1 MGKRCRSIFISHC
14 QWDRVFR
21 AMVLHF
27 LGWKGKLNFVH
38 KRNVGWRT
46 HCDEYRFSSTGINRT
61 KEKWMKQGAEAK
73 QERRKRGNE
82 KREKEVEVARK
93 LFDDVRCVTV
103 SFFFYLCFSYFSCP
117 WPRNFPFQRDLLFEC
132 RDSKH
137 REYWQCMLYYE
148 NCWRGN
154 FHTWKDCNSS
164 FWESWERWFLL
175 ILTDYCEDAL
185 HAYLWA
191 YE

>member
-1 MGKRCRSIFISHC
+1 M
-14 QWDRVFR
+14 
-21 AMVLHF
+21 
-27 LGWKGKLNFVH
+27 
-38 KRNVGWRT
+38 
-46 HCDEYRFSSTGINRT
+46 
-61 KEKWMKQGAEAK
+61 
-73 QERRKRGNE
+73 
-82 KREKEVEVARK
+82 EVARK
-93 LFDDVRCVTV
+93 LFDDVCCVTM

-154 FHTWKDCNSS
+154 SHTWKYWNSS
-164 FWESWERWFLL
+164 FWENWERWFLL

-185 HAYLWA
+185 QTYLWA
-191 YE
+191 YEWPLWCLYRCTRIDIMLCICAAERQTYILW